1 MKRAATPEAGNGAAV
16 LDEAER
22 VLLVDDRD
30 DNLHALGAVLE
41 PLGFEIVTA
50 TSGED
55 ALRALLVAEASTI
68 VLDVQMP
75 GMDGFETARLLQ
87 SREATKFVPIV
98 FLTAV
103 GVDVE
108 HEVHGYDVGAFD
120 YVCKPFEPR
129 VLQAKVR
136 AAVRWN
142 AEFRAL
148 RRANVTYR
156 EAAEAL
162 ASVNAAVELPTF
174 PPSARGTQE
183 KVPVATSRVV
193 DIELE
198 ATVTA
203 PATARAA
210 VRRVLAEQP
219 GEWTDSVVLLVSE
232 LLANVIV
239 HARSAARLRV
249 DLGNG
254 FVRVEVED
262 AGLSFP
268 VAGQPNDVDEHGRG
282 LFMVARVADRCGWNR
297 VPGGKAVWFELSGG

>member
-1 MKRAATPEAGNGAAV
+1 MTATVAEPGSSVALAE
-16 LDEAER
+16 ESER
-22 VLLVDDRD
+22 VLLVDDRE
-30 DNLHALGAVLE
+30 DNLRALAAVLE
-41 PLGFEIVTA
+41 PLGHEILTA
-50 TSGED
+50 TSGEE
-55 ALRALLVAEASTI
+55 ALRTLLVAEASAI

-75 GMDGFETARLLQ
+75 GMDGFETATLLK
-87 SREATKFVPIV
+87 SREATRSIPIV

-108 HEVHGYDVGAFD
+108 HEIHGYDVGAFD

-129 VLQAKVR
+129 VLLAKVR

-142 AEFRAL
+142 GELRAL
-148 RRANVTYR
+148 RRANVTYL

-162 ASVNAAVELPTF
+162 ASLGAEVDEAM
-174 PPSARGTQE
+174 ARPGGGTGT
-183 KVPVATSRVV
+183 PVATSRVL
-193 DIELE
+193 DLELE

-203 PATARAA
+203 PAVARGA
-210 VRRVLAEQP
+210 VRQVLVNQP
-219 GEWTDSVVLLVSE
+219 SEWTDSVVLLVSE

-249 DLGNG
+249 DLGSG

-262 AGLSFP
+262 AGMSTP
-268 VAGQPNDVDEHGRG
+268 VPGLPNDVDEHGRG

-297 VPGGKAVWFELSGG
+297 VPGGKSVWFELSVR

>member
-1 MKRAATPEAGNGAAV
+1 MTATVAEPGSSVALAE
-16 LDEAER
+16 ESER
-22 VLLVDDRD
+22 VLLVDDRE
-30 DNLHALGAVLE
+30 DNLRALAAVLE
-41 PLGFEIVTA
+41 PLGHEILTA
-50 TSGED
+50 TSGEE
-55 ALRALLVAEASTI
+55 ALRTLLVAEASAI

-75 GMDGFETARLLQ
+75 GMDGFETATLLK
-87 SREATKFVPIV
+87 SREATRSIPIV

-108 HEVHGYDVGAFD
+108 HEIHGYDVGAFD

-129 VLQAKVR
+129 VLLAKVR

-142 AEFRAL
+142 GELRAL
-148 RRANVTYR
+148 RRANVTYL

-162 ASVNAAVELPTF
+162 ASLGAEVDEAMVRPGG
-174 PPSARGTQE
+174 GTGT
-183 KVPVATSRVV
+183 PVATSRVL
-193 DIELE
+193 DLELE

-203 PATARAA
+203 PAVARGA
-210 VRRVLAEQP
+210 VRQVLVNQP
-219 GEWTDSVVLLVSE
+219 SEWTDSVVLLVSE

-249 DLGNG
+249 DLGSG

-262 AGLSFP
+262 AGMSTP
-268 VAGQPNDVDEHGRG
+268 VPGLPNDVDEHGRG

-297 VPGGKAVWFELSGG
+297 VPGGKSVWFELSVR